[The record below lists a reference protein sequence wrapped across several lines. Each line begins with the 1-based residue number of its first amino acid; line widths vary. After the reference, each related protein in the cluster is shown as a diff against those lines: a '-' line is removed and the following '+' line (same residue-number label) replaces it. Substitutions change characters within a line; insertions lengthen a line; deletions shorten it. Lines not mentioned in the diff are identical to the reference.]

1 MPVAIRIPTL
11 LRRHVNNQSS
21 ITADGSTLREV
32 LDNVGQT
39 YPELRAQLVTEN
51 GDLHKFLN
59 VYLNDDDVRYLG
71 KLDTAVKEGD
81 SITVLPAVAGG

>member
-1 MPVAIRIPTL
+1 VSVEIRIPTL
-11 LRRHVNNQSS
+11 LRRHVNNQST

-39 YPELRAQLVTEN
+39 YPALTSQLVSEN

-59 VYLNDDDVRYLG
+59 IYLNDDDVRFLG
-71 KLDTAVKEGD
+71 QLDTPIKDGD
-81 SITVLPAVAGG
+81 SLTVLPAVAGG